1 MPHLVP
7 PCDDGLVV
15 ESVAFKGMLDPQT
28 GGTWNRLECT
38 QVLRGTLLLEV
49 SSRRFRGPE

>member
-1 MPHLVP
+1 MPHPVP
-7 PCDDGLVV
+7 PCGDGSVV

-38 QVLRGTLLLEV
+38 QVLRGTLLFEV
-49 SSRRFRGPE
+49 SSRRFRGSE